1 MDKRKR
7 HRRAWRLAYT
17 LLHRHLEKKFNLT
30 SDICDYDGPCLI
42 VSNHVTNWD
51 PVLVGLSFPKK
62 PTYFVASE
70 HLFRMGLKT
79 KLLNRYFEPIPRSK
93 GSSAVDTVL
102 KCLRHFKAG
111 DSVCIFAEGDSTWNG
126 LTDEIV
132 PSTANLA
139 KSSRVALIT
148 YRFEGGH
155 LSNPR
160 WGKGIRTG
168 KMHGG
173 VVNIYPPEVLKTMSV
188 DEILGAINRD
198 IYENAWERQKSDPV
212 AYKGKNRAVRMESA
226 LFLCPQCKR
235 IGTIKGRGNEVICSS
250 CGHKVTYTEYGT
262 YEPKSPFENIYEWDM
277 WQRECLKKGDYVHGE
292 TLFDDRNVKLTEVL
306 GGHKTK
312 KITKDTLTQYSD
324 KLKIGENEFLLK
336 DISSMSI
343 IQASILVFTCGSKY
357 YELRTDKKQFINM
370 RKYLFHWQNYNE
382 EIKNSSEGEV

>member
-7 HRRAWRLAYT
+7 HRRAWRLAYK

-30 SDICDYDGPCLI
+30 SEKCDYDGPCLI

-51 PVLVGLSFPKK
+51 PVLVGLSFPTR

-70 HLFRMGLKT
+70 HLFRMGIKT
-79 KLLNRYFEPIPRSK
+79 KLINRYFEPIPRSK

-126 LTDEIV
+126 VTQDIV

-168 KMHGG
+168 KMRGG
-173 VVNIYPPEVLKTMSV
+173 VVNIYTPEQLKTMTV
-188 DEILGAINRD
+188 EEIHAAIDRD
-198 IYENAWERQKSDPV
+198 IYENAWERQSKENV
-212 AYKGKNRAVRMESA
+212 AFKGKNRAVRMESA
-226 LFLCPQCKR
+226 LFLCPECKK
-235 IGTIKGRGNEVICSS
+235 IGTLKGDGNKIKCS
-250 CGHKVTYTEYGT
+250 CGFEREYTEYGAF
-262 YEPKSPFENIYEWDM
+262 EPSKPFENIYEWDI
-277 WQRECLKKGDYVHGE
+277 WQRECLKNGDFNRGD
-292 TLFDDRNVKLTEVL
+292 TLFTDTKITLSKILE
-306 GGHKTK
+306 GHKSEKLERGILTGNDEG
-312 KITKDTLTQYSD
+312 IT
-324 KLKIGENEFLLK
+324 IGEHVFSYK

-343 IQASILVFTCGSKY
+343 IQTSILVFTHKEGY
-357 YELRTDKKQFINM
+357 FELRADKKHYVNM
-370 RKYLFHWQNYNE
+370 RKYLFWHQNYLDG
-382 EIKNSSEGEV
+382 IKNSSQGEL

>member
-7 HRRAWRLAYT
+7 HRRAWRLAYK

-30 SDICDYDGPCLI
+30 SEKCDYDAPCLI

-51 PVLVGLSFPKK
+51 PVLVGLSFPNR

-70 HLFRMGLKT
+70 HLFRMGIKT

-126 LTDEIV
+126 VTQDIV

-139 KSSRVALIT
+139 KSSRVALVT

-155 LSNPR
+155 LANPR

-168 KMHGG
+168 KMRGG
-173 VVNIYPPEVLKTMSV
+173 VVNIYTPEQLKAMSV
-188 DEILGAINRD
+188 EEIHAAIDRD
-198 IYENAWERQKSDPV
+198 IYENAWERQEKENV
-212 AYKGKNRAVRMESA
+212 AFKGKNRAVRMESA
-226 LFLCPQCKR
+226 LFLCPECKK
-235 IGTIKGRGNEVICSS
+235 IGTLKGDGDYIKCS
-250 CGHKVTYTEYGT
+250 CGFKREYTEYGVF
-262 YEPKSPFENIYEWDM
+262 EPSVPFKNIYEWDI
-277 WQRECLKKGDYVHGE
+277 WQRECLESGDFNRDD
-292 TLFDDRNVKLTEVL
+292 TLFTDSKITLSKIHEGHKSEKLTN
-306 GGHKTK
+306 G
-312 KITKDTLTQYSD
+312 ILTGSED
-324 KLKIGENEFLLK
+324 SLSIGEYVFFYK

-343 IQASILVFTCGSKY
+343 IQTSILVFTHKDGY
-357 YELRTDKKQFINM
+357 FELRADKKHYVNM
-370 RKYLFHWQNYNE
+370 RKYLFWYQNYVNG
-382 EIKNSSEGEV
+382 IKNSSQGEV

>member
-7 HRRAWRLAYT
+7 HKRAWRLAFK
-17 LLHRHLEKKFNLT
+17 LLGGYFRRKFNYT
-30 SDICDYDGPCLI
+30 ADECTYDGPCLI
-42 VSNHVTNWD
+42 ISNHVTNWD
-51 PVLVGLSFPKK
+51 PPLLGLSFPNKNL
-62 PTYFVASE
+62 YYVASE

-126 LTDEIV
+126 VTDEIV
-132 PSTANLA
+132 SSTASLA

-160 WGKGIRTG
+160 WGKGVRKG

-173 VVNIYPPEVLKTMSV
+173 VVKIYTPEELKAMSV
-188 DEILGAINRD
+188 DQVLDSINRD
-198 IYENAWERQKSDPV
+198 IYENAWERQKQEPI

-226 LFLCPQCKR
+226 LFLCPECKK
-235 IGTIKGRGNEVICSS
+235 IGTLHGVGDDIICNC

-277 WQRECLKKGDYVHGE
+277 WQRECLRNGDYVHGE
-292 TLFDDRNVKLTEVL
+292 TLFDDRNVKLTELLV
-306 GGHKTK
+306 GHKSK
-312 KITKDTLTQYSD
+312 MITKDTLTQYGD

-382 EIKNSSEGEV
+382 ELKNSSEGEV

>member
-7 HRRAWRLAYT
+7 HRRAWRLAYK

-62 PTYFVASE
+62 QMYFVASE
-70 HLFRMGLKT
+70 HIFRLGIKS

-102 KCLRHFKAG
+102 KCKRHFKAG

-126 LTDEIV
+126 VTDEIV
-132 PSTANLA
+132 PSTASLA
-139 KSSRVALIT
+139 KASRVALVT

-173 VVNIYPPEVLKTMSV
+173 VVNIYSPEDLKAMSV
-188 DEILGAINRD
+188 EEILDAINKD

-226 LFLCPQCKR
+226 LFLC
-235 IGTIKGRGNEVICSS
+235 
-250 CGHKVTYTEYGT
+250 
-262 YEPKSPFENIYEWDM
+262 KS
-277 WQRECLKKGDYVHGE
+277 
-292 TLFDDRNVKLTEVL
+292 DRSHVVL
-306 GGHKTK
+306 
-312 KITKDTLTQYSD
+312 
-324 KLKIGENEFLLK
+324 
-336 DISSMSI
+336 
-343 IQASILVFTCGSKY
+343 
-357 YELRTDKKQFINM
+357 
-370 RKYLFHWQNYNE
+370 
-382 EIKNSSEGEV
+382 

>member
-7 HRRAWRLAYT
+7 HKRAWRLAYR

-30 SDICDYDGPCLI
+30 SRLCDYDGPCLI

-51 PVLVGLSFPKK
+51 PILVGLSFPSK

-70 HLFRMGLKT
+70 HLFRMGIKT
-79 KLLNRYFEPIPRSK
+79 KLVNRYFEPIPRSK

-126 LTDEIV
+126 VTQEIV

-139 KSSRVALIT
+139 KSSRVALVT

-168 KMHGG
+168 KMTGG
-173 VVNIYPPEVLKTMSV
+173 VVNIYTPEQLKAMTV
-188 DEILGAINRD
+188 EEIHAAIDRD
-198 IYENAWERQKSDPV
+198 IYENAWDRQKSEPV
-212 AYKGKNRAVRMESA
+212 AYKGKNRAVRIESG
-226 LFLCPQCKR
+226 LYLCPECKK
-235 IGTIKGRGNEVICSS
+235 IGTLKGVKNKVKCS
-250 CGHKVTYTEYGT
+250 CGFEREYTEYGT
-262 YEPKSPFENIYEWDM
+262 FEPSTPFENILEWDN
-277 WQRECLKKGDYVHGE
+277 WQRECLIKGDYIHGDS
-292 TLFDDRNVKLTEVL
+292 LFADEKLKLSEIL
-306 GGHKTK
+306 EGHKSVK
-312 KITKDTLTQYSD
+312 MGCGTLTQYED
-324 KLKIGENEFLLK
+324 RLTFGDTVLALE

-343 IQASILVFTCGSKY
+343 IQTSILVFTYKSKY
-357 YELRTDKKQFINM
+357 YELRADKKNYVNM
-370 RKYLFHWQNYNE
+370 RKYLILWQNFTDG
-382 EIKNSSEGEV
+382 IKKSLQSEV